1 MTGLPR
7 WARRSCDHCGADVAY
22 AQTTRKS
29 KGVWVEIM
37 IDFAPDQAA
46 AGTVPVQ
53 VSREILY
60 GNPVP
65 KSQAAAMR
73 NAGKPLHTLH
83 KETCL
88 KRNTS
93 HRT

>member
-1 MTGLPR
+1 M
-7 WARRSCDHCGADVAY
+7 AY
-22 AQTTRKS
+22 VQTTRKS

-37 IDFAPDQAA
+37 IDFAASSS
-46 AGTVPVQ
+46 GVVPVQ
-53 VSREILY
+53 LSGEILY

-73 NAGKPLHTLH
+73 SAGKPLHTLH

-93 HRT
+93 HRI